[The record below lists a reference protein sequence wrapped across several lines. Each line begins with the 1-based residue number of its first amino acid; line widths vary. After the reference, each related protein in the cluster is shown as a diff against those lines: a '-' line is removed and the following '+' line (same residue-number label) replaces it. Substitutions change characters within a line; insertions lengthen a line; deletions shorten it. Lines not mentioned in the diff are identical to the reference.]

1 MDQSNWAIVQPW
13 LLLVTRR
20 ALNRKDQLIVH
31 MQCLPGMSCFGC
43 LRAWSMVLGPGRQSV
58 MESII
63 AKRRCIFFQATAWGS
78 AGKSHK
84 GHKLYITSMADGPY
98 GIRSPYCNNSKGYM
112 LPIMLR
118 GGNHQKDWYTTNC
131 NVNEGY
137 LCLYRGFLERWSKRL
152 ERHCKDIEALLP
164 KEDFGGMQPWPHSQ
178 SSLVPTRQRCFW
190 ILLMHLPFQQSKT
203 FSPVKHFQLWWWKW
217 EVWPVWPGLKHVK
230 VQIVMM
236 PLPWL
241 EDHWMWAC
249 DWIFPWFPCLQPSLT
264 DASPNWLGSFGST
277 DFKAPVT
284 CWNIPKE
291 GIAGTDPS
299 SCR

>member
-1 MDQSNWAIVQPW
+1 
-13 LLLVTRR
+13 
-20 ALNRKDQLIVH
+20 
-31 MQCLPGMSCFGC
+31 
-43 LRAWSMVLGPGRQSV
+43 
-58 MESII
+58 
-63 AKRRCIFFQATAWGS
+63 
-78 AGKSHK
+78 
-84 GHKLYITSMADGPY
+84 
-98 GIRSPYCNNSKGYM
+98 M

-203 FSPVKHFQLWWWKW
+203 FSPVKHFQFWWWKW